1 MFLFL
6 FSISRGFSTYL
17 INFIAMHPILFKIPI
32 PGFLQGF
39 LPNELVIYSYGAMIF
54 LGAIL
59 ASIYLITQLKKRFDL
74 KVDDSLNL
82 VIGIIL
88 SAIVGGKAFLFFE
101 DPSYFS
107 SNPSALFSNSGFVFY
122 GSLVF
127 ALTVV
132 YLFIRKYKLSL
143 WPLLDIIAITTL
155 IVHMFGRIGCFLAGC
170 CHGIPYDGIF
180 SVVFSDPECV
190 AMPLN
195 TPLHPTQLYSA
206 LTLLIILLFLLFVKK
221 IQKFDGQIFLL
232 YLMLY
237 AFGRS
242 IIEEFR
248 GDEARGFVFDGFLSH
263 SQLIALVLFL
273 VALYFYIVRSK
284 TSIKR
289 N

>member
-1 MFLFL
+1 
-6 FSISRGFSTYL
+6 
-17 INFIAMHPILFKIPI
+17 MHPILFKIPI
-32 PGFLQGF
+32 PSFFQGF
-39 LPNELVIYSYGAMIF
+39 LPNELVIYTYGAMIF

-59 ASIYLITQLKKRFDL
+59 ASTYLVTQLKKRFGL
-74 KVDDSLNL
+74 KTDDSLNL

-107 SNPSALFSNSGFVFY
+107 SNPSALLGNSGFVFY

-127 ALTVV
+127 SLTVV
-132 YLFIRKYKLSL
+132 YLFIRKHNLSV
-143 WPLLDIIAITTL
+143 WPFLDIIAITTL

-180 SVVFSDPECV
+180 SVVFSDPDCV
-190 AMPLN
+190 AIPLN

-206 LTLLIILLFLLFVKK
+206 LILLVILLFLLYIKK
-221 IQKFDGQIFLL
+221 IQKFDGQVFLL

-237 AFGRS
+237 SCGRS

-263 SQLIALVLFL
+263 SQLISLVLFL
-273 VALYFYIVRSK
+273 VAFYFYIVKWKSSNKPTK
-284 TSIKR
+284 TI
-289 N
+289 